1 MKTKVKTN
9 KRYIHVRTIDNK
21 NVGVIKIELP
31 ANLIEKNAERVIR
44 QEIEKKLPT
53 VISEEYSCPVKI
65 RHAEFGGL
73 IPIEADFYMVIE
85 SEEQDYQLTVTLSE
99 TRIY

>member
-1 MKTKVKTN
+1 MKTKTN

-31 ANLIEKNAERVIR
+31 VNLIEKKAESVIR
-44 QEIEKKLPT
+44 QEIEKKLPKL
-53 VISEEYSCPVKI
+53 ISEEYNCPVKI
-65 RHAEFGGL
+65 RDANFGGL
-73 IPIEADFYMVIE
+73 IPIEVDFTVVVE
-85 SEEQDYQLTVTLSE
+85 GEDEDHQLTVTLSE